1 MTPAFTFFAGIGL
14 LILFGWYFATAR
26 PRLKRVLGSVLTVSL
41 VALCLA
47 ALYPPSKSVRLG
59 LDLQGGTSFLIRL
72 IPEGDRSITPDT
84 LDQAVE
90 VYCNAFISLG
100 SANRSSRHRVQIES

>member
-26 PRLKRVLGSVLTVSL
+26 TRLKRVLGSVLTVSL

-72 IPEGDRSITPDT
+72 MPEGERSITPDT
-84 LDQAVE
+84 LDL
-90 VYCNAFISLG
+90 SLI
-100 SANRSSRHRVQIES
+100 HI